1 MRKEDHHLAMHWMTL
16 EEVYAKTISYAQN
29 YEDILLAR
37 VLPEPD
43 GFYIDIGA
51 NHPVFHSVTKL
62 FSERG
67 WRGINAE
74 PSQVVFQ
81 LLAEDRPR
89 DINLNVGLGSSVGMM
104 TFFEATERHGWST
117 FRPELSEHYRGQGVE
132 IAELSV
138 PVTTLAKVCEEH
150 VDRTIDF
157 LKIDAEGFER
167 EILLGA
173 DFSRWRPRILV
184 IENAWPETWEPLID
198 GFDYLPATFDG
209 LNRFY
214 VRSEDRDLLPAFA
227 STANV
232 LDNFVPYEYVR
243 LFREASERRG
253 STMPNV
259 IQSIQKDARRV
270 ARKIHRAV
278 RGLSSRAG

>member
-67 WRGINAE
+67 WRGINVE

-104 TFFEATERHGWST
+104 TFYEATERHGWST
-117 FRPELSEHYRGQGVE
+117 FRPELSEHYRGQGVA
-132 IAELSV
+132 IAEVSV

-243 LFREASERRG
+243 LFREASERKG

-270 ARKIHRAV
+270 ARKIHRVV
-278 RGLSSRAG
+278 RNLSSRAG